1 MSSILERS
9 SDILSWLG
17 AHPEQLFSVHD
28 IATACKLAPSTCT
41 RILKEL
47 LALGW
52 VDQRSRRQGY
62 RLGPRAYA
70 LTTAQAYRSSLVE
83 SCYPVAQELA
93 DQLQQIIVVSIRRGL
108 LRQSLFECAPFTG
121 TISGSRLKEHE
132 ELYRSGAGRLFLAM
146 AKKSV
151 QNRLIS
157 ELGLPTKQAWPGML
171 TRNELDAELRQIKK
185 QGWLRADFKT
195 GHSSIVAAFQDGA
208 GSHACIGF
216 HARSS
221 WIRTEHYDIVRQ
233 AAASIQA

>member
-1 MSSILERS
+1 MSSILKRS
-9 SDILSWLG
+9 SQILSWLG
-17 AHPEQLFSVHD
+17 ARPEQQFNVQE
-28 IATACKLAPSTCT
+28 IASACELAPSTCT

-52 VDQRSRRQGY
+52 VDQRGQRQGY

-83 SCYPVAQELA
+83 RCYPIAQRLA
-93 DQLQQIIVVSIRRGL
+93 DQLQQVIVVSIRRGL

-121 TISGSRLKEHE
+121 PISSSRLKEHE

-146 AKKSV
+146 AHKSV
-151 QNRLIS
+151 QNRLIA
-157 ELGLPTKQAWPGML
+157 ELGLPSTQAWPGML
-171 TRNELDAELRQIKK
+171 TRSELDQELRHIKK

-195 GHSSIVAAFQDGA
+195 GRSSIVAAFADGDGGWA
-208 GSHACIGF
+208 AIGF

-221 WIRTEHYDIVRQ
+221 WIRPQHLTLVRE
-233 AAASIQA
+233 AAAAC